1 MRREIASQIADRV
14 IVKLAEEPGVAD
26 RAYTQVAGP
35 WAAAAVAPDGKRIKT
50 LAHTWLGEAAGKGT
64 GALLGAGAGAA
75 LGALL
80 ASRSAVVSPRIG
92 AIIGALGG
100 AGLGTGIGGTV
111 GRDRGL
117 HSGLAD

>member
-1 MRREIASQIADRV
+1 MQNVSSQIADRV
-14 IVKLAEEPGVAD
+14 LVKLAEEPGIAD
-26 RAYTQVAGP
+26 RAYTQIEGP
-35 WAAAAVAPDGKRIKT
+35 WAAAAVAPEGKRIKALT
-50 LAHTWLGEAAGKGT
+50 HTWLKEKAGKGT

-92 AIIGALGG
+92 AMIGMLGG
-100 AGLGTGIGGTV
+100 AGVGVGAGGAV

-117 HSGLAD
+117 RSGFAD